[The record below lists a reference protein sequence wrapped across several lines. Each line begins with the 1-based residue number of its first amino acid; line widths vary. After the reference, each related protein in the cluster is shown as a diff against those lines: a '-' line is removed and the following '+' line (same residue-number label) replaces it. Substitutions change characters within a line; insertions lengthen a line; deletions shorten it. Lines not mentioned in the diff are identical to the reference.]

1 MPGVEYVKERRWAY
15 GGPLVTHLLIAPPPG
30 GLYGFRPV
38 LSNERIAGRETVSA
52 MQRRL
57 SRRATLAGVN
67 GDFFNFATG
76 HPSGIFLRAN
86 RLASRSLRQR
96 SSLGIGGDGLLR
108 IGRIGYRGVWQV
120 PDQSRHALNQFNRP
134 LENKVGFTLFV
145 PSWGAR
151 TPNLPRAREA
161 VLSSVGP
168 VRPNAGQTV
177 RVERLRTGGGH
188 AVPAG
193 GAIIQA
199 RGRSR
204 WTLVSEAKPG
214 TTMTIRVGLDP
225 WWSGVG
231 EALGGGPLLV
241 RDGAVVLQAGEA
253 FSSYQLDFRHPR
265 TALGQLA
272 DGRIILF
279 TADKTGASR
288 GLKNTQLAREMA
300 RLGAVNAMALD
311 GGGSTTMAFDGRTLN
326 RPSGGAERA
335 VSNSLQILYYGVY
348 APKPRYW
355 TFSPN
360 GDGAYDVQRL
370 VAKVVRRSTVDYR
383 LVKPNGE
390 IGWRYQATI
399 DPGRFVKKLR
409 SRTLPEG
416 NWRWIVDATDNRG
429 RHSQMERRFVLN
441 KTLGFLSLSKDV
453 MRVRPRRG
461 GRIVISF
468 RLAHRASVTVVIRRR
483 GQTIRRLVSA
493 QELGSGN
500 YAVVWNG
507 RTASGKVVSSGRF
520 VARVRANNALGPTAL
535 ERRFRVIR
543 ITG

>member
-1 MPGVEYVKERRWAY
+1 MPGVTYVKERRWAY

-38 LSNERIAGRETVSA
+38 LSNGRIAGRATVST

-67 GDFFNFATG
+67 GDFFNFITG
-76 HPSGIFLRAN
+76 HPSGVFLRAN
-86 RLASRSLRQR
+86 VLASRSLPQR

-108 IGRIGYRGVWQV
+108 IGRVGYRAFWKV
-120 PDQSRHALNQFNRP
+120 PDQSRHRLNQFNRP
-134 LENKVGFTLFV
+134 LENRLGFALFV

-151 TPNLPRAREA
+151 TPDVSRVREA
-161 VLSSVGP
+161 VLSRVGP
-168 VRPNAGQTV
+168 VSPNAEQTV
-177 RVERLRTGGGH
+177 RVERLRRGGGH

-193 GAIIQA
+193 GGIIQA
-199 RGRSR
+199 RGPSR
-204 WTLVSEAKPG
+204 WELVAQAKPG
-214 TTMTIRVGLDP
+214 TVMTIRVGLTP
-225 WWSGVG
+225 WWPGVD

-253 FSSYQLDFRHPR
+253 FSSYQLDLRHPR
-265 TALGQLA
+265 TAVGQLA
-272 DGRIILF
+272 DGRVILF
-279 TADKTGASR
+279 TADKAGVSR

-311 GGGSTTMAFDGRTLN
+311 GGGSTTMSFDGRTLN

-348 APKPRYW
+348 APKPRYR

-360 GDGAYDVQRL
+360 GDGAFDVQRL
-370 VAKVVRRSTVDYR
+370 VAKLVRRSTVDFR
-383 LVKPNGE
+383 LVMPSGA

-409 SRTLPEG
+409 SPSLPEG
-416 NWRWIVDATDNRG
+416 TWRWIVEATDKRG
-429 RHSQMERRFVLN
+429 RHSQMKRRFVVN
-441 KTLGFLSLSKDV
+441 KTLGFLTLSKDR
-453 MRVRPRRG
+453 MRVRPRTG

-468 RLAHRASVTVVIRRR
+468 RLAHRASVNLVIRRR
-483 GQTIRRLVSA
+483 GHTIRRLVSGR
-493 QELGSGN
+493 ELSPGN

-507 RTASGKVVSSGRF
+507 RTGSGQVVSSGRF
-520 VARVRANNALGPTAL
+520 VARARATNGLGATSLAKG
-535 ERRFRVIR
+535 FRVIR
-543 ITG
+543 VTG